1 MRKLSAFKY
10 ICYFFQEMYN
20 ISSYY
25 VLTGCSTTL
34 EARVFMWAVEI
45 PGIKSQNLRLVF
57 LNIGVGYPTWSHFA
71 SPPEVSSSAVV
82 PQGKAHRRCYRI
94 ICDTQ
99 QLQQE
104 IHSYRLTVREVN
116 KNEVG
121 EYTIVT
127 LNGRNTTDRI
137 ILNLPGT
144 YIHILD

>member
-1 MRKLSAFKY
+1 M
-10 ICYFFQEMYN
+10 
-20 ISSYY
+20 ISF
-25 VLTGCSTTL
+25 V
-34 EARVFMWAVEI
+34 
-45 PGIKSQNLRLVF
+45 
-57 LNIGVGYPTWSHFA
+57 

-127 LNGRNTTDRI
+127 LNGRNATDRI